1 MKSMAVGDVSLKRRM
16 ARAMKNR
23 RGVRS
28 VMVGKRMTRR
38 EINQRDHPLIEILNH
53 QWPSAYDGPR
63 AESTRCNVGYY
74 FQKLGLCVRCF
85 LIALM
90 IAFSL

>member
-1 MKSMAVGDVSLKRRM
+1 
-16 ARAMKNR
+16 MKNR

-53 QWPSAYDGPR
+53 DG
-63 AESTRCNVGYY
+63 
-74 FQKLGLCVRCF
+74 Q
-85 LIALM
+85 ALM
-90 IAFSL
+90 MAHAPSQLGVTLAITFKNWGYA